1 MTPEQKQHR
10 YERILAQL
18 EEFFTVTPDPV
29 ARMATAAALLKGKMS
44 QFFWI
49 GFYRLIE
56 GQLLV
61 GPYQGPLACQNL
73 PAGKGVC
80 RACVTR
86 NEAIVVPDV
95 HRFPGHIA
103 CDARSKSEVVVPCRD
118 RNGRIRAVLD
128 ADSDKLNTFDEIDA
142 QHLQTIAA
150 MVYRDTPDAH
160 LNSI

>member
-18 EEFFTVTPDPV
+18 EEFFTVTPDPI
-29 ARMATAAALLKGKMS
+29 ARMATATALLKGKMS

-49 GFYRLIE
+49 GFYRLID
-56 GQLLV
+56 GRLLV

-80 RACVTR
+80 WACISR

-95 HRFPGHIA
+95 RQFPGHIA
-103 CDARSKSEVVVPCRD
+103 CDARSVSEVVVPCRD
-118 RNGRIRAVLD
+118 RDGRTLAVLD
-128 ADSDKLNTFDEIDA
+128 ADSDKVNTFDAVDA
-142 QHLQTIAA
+142 AFLQQIANRI
-150 MVYRDTPDAH
+150 YQ
-160 LNSI
+160 